1 MEPRLDEIITVKD
14 KERKYN
20 LPYFNYKICCNHNVN
35 GELELLR
42 SIIKN
47 TPGACIFD
55 VGATGSIFPN
65 EINKD
70 MSLHLFDPEFKP
82 SGNIWENTNEYTMY
96 KKEVNYDS
104 ENVTVNKCALNDTD
118 TTIHEYCIKNNISHI
133 NFLKIDTDGHDLEVL
148 KGLKDI
154 PVDMVQFEYDNFY
167 RVNNLDIN
175 DMFKMLPEWNFFYVL
190 PSGLIPIEKMRD
202 DYIYTNIFASK
213 KYPTDIIR
221 DFKPIMVGNT
231 IETEHV
237 GEFILDVYWEVKNI
251 TPDVFKN
258 VHCLDL
264 NSPDMNYEN
273 FKLDEVMKRYNSLYD
288 R

>member
-14 KERKYN
+14 KEKKYN
-20 LPYFNYKICCNHNVN
+20 LPYFNYRICCNHNVN

-47 TPGACIFD
+47 TPDACIFD

-82 SGNIWENTNEYTMY
+82 SGKIWEGTNEYTMY

-118 TTIHEYCIKNNISHI
+118 TTIYEYCIKNNISHI

-154 PVDMVQFEYDNFY
+154 PVEMVQFEYDNFY

-175 DMFKMLPEWNFFYVL
+175 DIFKMLPEWNFFYVL

-221 DFKPIMVGNT
+221 DFKPIMMENI

-237 GEFILDVYWEVKNI
+237 GEFMLDVFWELKNI
-251 TPDVFKN
+251 TPDVFKD
-258 VHCLDL
+258 VYCLDL
-264 NSPDMNYEN
+264 NLPDMKYEN
-273 FKLDEVMKRYNSLYD
+273 FNIDEVMKRYNSLYD